1 MATAV
6 YRLTE
11 PAGLGCPQGNDTAGV
26 DIYTGP
32 LPCDI
37 LWYASNNNKVYCRTH
52 PLYSVTRE
60 TKLVYSNWL
69 VATRTSCKDCFY
81 EFNVRTR
88 CTARR
93 YCARP
98 SPWPCRH

>member
-1 MATAV
+1 VATAV

-69 VATRTSCKDCFY
+69 VATRTSCKDCFF
-81 EFNVRTR
+81 EFNVK
-88 CTARR
+88 AP
-93 YCARP
+93 ARP
-98 SPWPCRH
+98 P